1 MASFT
6 PQQIEQFLQ
15 EFFDVVGTRQYV
27 GARYVPVFG
36 HGGGTPIEWDNSEA
50 YEPLSIVYHIGTTY
64 TSRQYVPAGVDIN
77 DTNYWVVTANYNAQ
91 VEQYRQE
98 VLSFQS
104 QIDTLRDD
112 LESDYVPFP
121 DSYHYPK
128 YGTTGQVLSTLADGT
143 TKWEDPVVP
152 SDEQAEEV
160 ITQWLNDHP
169 EATTTVQDG
178 SLTTAKYQDGS
189 VTGAKLK
196 STYLG
201 LSSNAFTAIPANS
214 DLNDYV
220 DYGTYGVNNAT
231 IAQSL
236 SNSPLEVGFTLLVAS
251 INGGTSNVL
260 QVAFRKDYGIY
271 VREGSISTRVFG
283 AWKRLPMMSDI
294 ESINRKKYLGLSS
307 NAFTAIPANSDLNDY
322 VDYGTYGVNN
332 ATIAQSL
339 SNSPLEVG
347 FTLLVASINGGT
359 SNVLQVAFRK
369 DYGIYVREGSI
380 STRVFG
386 AWKRLPMMSDIDS
399 LNYTVSAL
407 GDSCTV
413 VSNFVKGVIQED
425 QTYDTA
431 ANRASSAVMR
441 SHGGVR
447 VRIALPEGME
457 YNVRLWNADQS
468 SAGLLYSDWTT
479 ERKRTINHPYYAL
492 FVRKSDNSQI
502 TDSER
507 ESIRVEVYTTIGYSS
522 IGQYHGMRMSI
533 LGDSLSTYGDDS
545 QASDADPR
553 YAPSGCETTYP
564 GNRIRYPSTALGV
577 TEVQAT
583 YWYRVL
589 ERLGM
594 TLGINESWAGSKVS
608 WDGTTESTDVGAD
621 KYIASQT
628 RIDHLGLN
636 GTPDIILINAGTND
650 FNSSVTIGSIDY
662 SNPINL
668 TPTEIANLPVD
679 TFANAYRTMLIRVMK
694 TYPTAKIVCMTPSYT
709 IASARTLKEYDDYC
723 ETIKE
728 VCDMLGVM
736 FVDTRTTGISIFDL
750 STYLGDNVHYNYNG
764 MVLVADLL
772 TKRLLFNV

>member
-196 STYLG
+196 ST
-201 LSSNAFTAIPANS
+201 
-214 DLNDYV
+214 
-220 DYGTYGVNNAT
+220 
-231 IAQSL
+231 
-236 SNSPLEVGFTLLVAS
+236 
-251 INGGTSNVL
+251 
-260 QVAFRKDYGIY
+260 
-271 VREGSISTRVFG
+271 
-283 AWKRLPMMSDI
+283 
-294 ESINRKKYLGLSS
+294 YLGLSS